1 MVTSQAVI
9 DKMNTMTLIVITDE
23 VSSNIPN
30 AEQEKIPTGSQE
42 EVPADSHETET
53 ISIQAEVT
61 VETNQE

>member
-1 MVTSQAVI
+1 
-9 DKMNTMTLIVITDE
+9 MNTMTLIVITDE